1 MNQPVTRLLALL
13 LLALPVMPSVADEA
27 PRATEAWSRATPPGA
42 TVGAAYLV
50 IEGGA
55 RDDRLVG
62 ASSPRASM
70 VHLHEV
76 VDEGGMARMRSVD
89 AVKIPAGGRVVL
101 APQGL
106 HIMLMGLDSPLVAGQ
121 RFELTLRYATA
132 APQTLTVE
140 VRAAT
145 DTDAHAGHAHH

>member
-1 MNQPVTRLLALL
+1 MNHPLARLLALL
-13 LLALPVMPSVADEA
+13 LLALPVMPSVADQA

-55 RDDRLVG
+55 HGDRLVG

-106 HIMLMGLDSPLVAGQ
+106 HIMLMGLDAPLVAGQ
-121 RFELTLRYATA
+121 TFPLVLEFAESEDQTVLVTVREATGG
-132 APQTLTVE
+132 P
-140 VRAAT
+140 
-145 DTDAHAGHAHH
+145 AGHH